1 MKLFLD
7 STSLEEI
14 QIGVET
20 GLIDGVTT
28 NPSLVLKSGQPQ
40 ESLIR
45 SICEIVEG
53 PVSVEVTTLG
63 AADMVQEGRTFSKWA
78 PNVVVK
84 VPLIVEGLKACR
96 SLRAEGI
103 PVNVTLC
110 FSATQALLAAKAG
123 ATFISPFIG
132 RLDDVGGDGQLLLE
146 DMRHLLT
153 QGGFETEILAA
164 SVRNPAHVLMAAR
177 AGADV
182 VTLPFSVF
190 HQLYQHPLT
199 EKGLAIFMEAVAR
212 IPVQTP
218 DDSSRFS
225 SKRS

>member
-14 QIGVET
+14 QAGVET

-28 NPSLVLKSGQPQ
+28 NPSLVLQSGQPQ

-45 SICEIVEG
+45 AICEIVEG
-53 PVSVEVTTLG
+53 PVSVEVTTLE
-63 AADMVQEGRTFSKWA
+63 AVDMVQEGRTFSKWA

-84 VPLIVEGLKACR
+84 VPLTVEGLKACR

-132 RLDDVGGDGQLLLE
+132 RLEDMGGDGQLLLE
-146 DMRHLLT
+146 DMDHLLT
-153 QGGFETEILAA
+153 QGAFEAQILAA
-164 SVRNPAHVLMAAR
+164 SIRNPAHVLMAVR

-190 HQLYQHPLT
+190 QQLYQHPLT
-199 EKGLAIFMEAVAR
+199 DKGLAIFMEAVAK
-212 IPVQTP
+212 TP
-218 DDSSRFS
+218 TCA
-225 SKRS
+225 